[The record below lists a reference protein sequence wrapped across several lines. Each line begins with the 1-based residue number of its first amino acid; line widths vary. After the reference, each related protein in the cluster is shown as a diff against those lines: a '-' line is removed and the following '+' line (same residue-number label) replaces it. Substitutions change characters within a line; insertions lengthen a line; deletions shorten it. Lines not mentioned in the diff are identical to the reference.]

1 MLRSILMII
10 FFVSCSSPFKNHEG
24 DKKELNGQKYRLEKS
39 FGHLKIRPL
48 HKQWV
53 KYPFKSYDERL
64 EFLKQVSYYEMGETC
79 GEKNLRIDVK
89 MTVLETEPSLFFN
102 IENPAGLIVDFN
114 CKIVP

>member
-1 MLRSILMII
+1 MFRYCLFLFLI
-10 FFVSCSSPFKNHEG
+10 VSCSSPLKNHEG
-24 DKKELNGQKYRLEKS
+24 EKKEFHGQKYRLEKS

-48 HKQWV
+48 HKQWK
-53 KYPFKSYDERL
+53 KYPFKNYDERL
-64 EFLKQVSYYEMGETC
+64 NFLKEVSYHEMSEGC

-102 IENPAGLIVDFN
+102 IENPAGLIVDYN